1 MYNILRELGYNNINE
16 FINSDDFKTYVNKK
30 LLNKTV
36 GEGKHFINDIV
47 TNTLRLDGKLN
58 LMYGQSNLNND
69 IADYLTNEIRKRK
82 LLKIINRINNVI

>member
-36 GEGKHFINDIV
+36 GDGKPMINDIF
-47 TNTLRLDGKLN
+47 TNTLILDGKLSV
-58 LMYGQSNLNND
+58 MHGQSNLNND
-69 IADYLTNEIRKRK
+69 IADYLTDEIRKRK
-82 LLKIINRINNVI
+82 LLKIINKINK